1 MPKAKTSAPKKSA
14 PKAKKSQPK
23 VVEPVVEPVVDTP
36 VVDTPVVD
44 TASVNTAGNNVAAAP
59 QMLDYDAELLVLE
72 TQLRD
77 AMNLVKSAM
86 TGLTA
91 LKRKVVRERK
101 VVDKKM
107 RGKVK
112 RVKDPNAPPSGF
124 EKPIEISTDLCKFL
138 GRKQGELV
146 SRTNVTSQLSAYC
159 KEHGLQKKEDG
170 RIIVPNAALAKLL
183 NIKKGDE
190 LTFFNL
196 QKYLKPHYPKKVEA

>member
-1 MPKAKTSAPKKSA
+1 MPKNSAKKSA

-23 VVEPVVEPVVDTP
+23 VVEPVVETPVVDTP
-36 VVDTPVVD
+36 VVDTP
-44 TASVNTAGNNVAAAP
+44 SVNTEGNNVAAAP

-72 TQLRD
+72 NQLRD

-86 TGLTA
+86 SGLA
-91 LKRKVVRERK
+91 AHKRKVARERK

-124 EKPIEISTDLCKFL
+124 EKPIEISSELSKFL

-196 QKYLKPHYPKKVEA
+196 QKHLKHHYPNKDGVFEHA